1 MAKPSPRITL
11 PFLLYLVVL
20 SPPYPTEAFVSYT
33 QITTVLSLSHSLFS
47 RVANLRASRGDFH
60 GARRAQLI
68 ADKLEHVS
76 GLRFWSNVWSMG
88 WDYLK
93 NYAWRDTMSFRDA
106 LGFASDINEL
116 LSSLSQFGHLRS
128 DSERAAWIARN
139 YSNFFRI
146 SKSMFS
152 RFSSIFSKSGPLREL
167 VETLQKE
174 IEGEFLKD
182 CLQVGA
188 GDLMGLVQILK
199 DLASQYTD
207 GHQEL

>member
-1 MAKPSPRITL
+1 MSKLLCSKYFGTEEVWKKQFLSTSVVQQFVWKKQSNMAETSPRITL
-11 PFLLYLVVL
+11 LYLLYLVVL
-20 SPPYPTEAFVSYT
+20 SPPYPTEVFVSYT
-33 QITTVLSLSHSLFS
+33 QITTILSLSHSLFT

-93 NYAWRDTMSFRDA
+93 NYAWRDTMSFQDA
-106 LGFASDINEL
+106 LGFASNIHEL
-116 LSSLSQFGHLRS
+116 LSSLTQFGHLRS

-146 SKSMFS
+146 SKSIFS
-152 RFSSIFSKSGPLREL
+152 RLSSVFSKSVRLL
-167 VETLQKE
+167 FIFFKLFT
-174 IEGEFLKD
+174 FL
-182 CLQVGA
+182 
-188 GDLMGLVQILK
+188 
-199 DLASQYTD
+199 
-207 GHQEL
+207 